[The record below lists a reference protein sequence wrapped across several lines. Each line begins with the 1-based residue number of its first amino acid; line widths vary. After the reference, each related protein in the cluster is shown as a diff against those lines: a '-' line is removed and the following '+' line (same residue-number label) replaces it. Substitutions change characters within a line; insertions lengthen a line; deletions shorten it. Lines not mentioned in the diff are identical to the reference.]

1 MVEIQSLIDISF
13 KAVHAAGKIML
24 DGREYFVRSKSPSDY
39 VTEIDIEC
47 QKVIKE
53 IISER
58 FTSHN
63 FLAEEDGG
71 IFSEEDDLW
80 IIDPLDGT
88 TNFIHG
94 LSHSAVSIA
103 FYTKGKIQTGVI
115 YDPYKNELFH
125 AVKDGGAYLNGK
137 SISVSDTNDMS
148 SSIIATGMPFRKH
161 EKIPAYFTV
170 LSNVLKNSSGIRRMG
185 SAALDLAYT
194 ACGRFDGFFEG
205 WLSPWD
211 IAAGVLIIEEAGGK
225 VKDFSGKTDFLNNGC
240 IIASGEGIFDQLFKI
255 VNKDIKDEN

>member
-1 MVEIQSLIDISF
+1 MVETQRLIDISSI
-13 KAVHAAGKIML
+13 AAQAAGKIIL
-24 DGREYFVRSKSPSDY
+24 ERKEFSVRSKALSDY

-47 QKVIKE
+47 QKAIKE
-53 IISER
+53 IISEK
-58 FTSHN
+58 FPSHN

-71 IFSEEDDLW
+71 IFLEEDDLW

-94 LSHSAVSIA
+94 LSQSAVSIA
-103 FYTKGKIQTGVI
+103 FYTNGALQSGVI

-125 AVKDGGAYLNGK
+125 AVRGGGAYLNGK
-137 SISVSDTNDMS
+137 SITVSDTNDMRS
-148 SSIIATGMPFRKH
+148 SLIATGMPFRKH

-211 IAAGVLIIEEAGGK
+211 IAAGILIVEEAGGK
-225 VKDFSGKTDFLNNGC
+225 VKDFSGKRNYLKNGC
-240 IIASGEGIFDQLFKI
+240 IIASGEGVFDHLFEI
-255 VNKDIKDEN
+255 VNKDMKDEN